1 MKIGR
6 ERAWPGGQESG
17 GARTGSGR
25 VWGMNGATYGGYWEY
40 LGRGFW
46 EGLRESWVC
55 GTVRPYLSGE
65 LPSGAKSSPSGR
77 CSPSGPGPGTGSLLL
92 LLPPPPSM
100 PVGGAAVRAPVLKRR
115 RRRRR
120 RRVSAH
126 ASTPSGPVAGRGR
139 GRAWPMGASLGG
151 GDRDFPPRRCRSWGL
166 PVFKMSPERCCGPL
180 YPRHV

>member
-1 MKIGR
+1 
-6 ERAWPGGQESG
+6 
-17 GARTGSGR
+17 
-25 VWGMNGATYGGYWEY
+25 MNGATYGGYWEY

-100 PVGGAAVRAPVLKRR
+100 PHEVTKSQTRLNTVYTNQEG
-115 RRRRR
+115 
-120 RRVSAH
+120 
-126 ASTPSGPVAGRGR
+126 
-139 GRAWPMGASLGG
+139 
-151 GDRDFPPRRCRSWGL
+151 
-166 PVFKMSPERCCGPL
+166 
-180 YPRHV
+180 